1 MTGVM
6 ARRPRLRFPGAVYHV
21 MARGNRRLPIFH
33 DVLDRLRF
41 LRIVER
47 ATGLYRARVF
57 ALCLMGNH
65 FHIVLD
71 TPRGNI
77 SETMQYINGVF
88 AQISNRRYAQT
99 GHVFEAR
106 FRSLLIQR
114 ETYLKRAARYVVRN
128 PVRAGLVSQVSEWK
142 WSTYRATAG
151 LEPAPSWLDVGWLDR
166 AFQTPA
172 RDEAQRRYMRYVNA
186 PTPRRPPRTPQ
197 AEVYG
202 SPQFKARVAAA
213 LREVHADRPVP
224 RSVEV
229 ILRPNL
235 ATLFAVSASSRQ
247 ERDRMIEASRTQYGY
262 RVAEIA
268 RFLGIHPSTVSR
280 VSHRNHRG

>member
-1 MTGVM
+1 
-6 ARRPRLRFPGAVYHV
+6 
-21 MARGNRRLPIFH
+21 MARGNRKLPIFH

-47 ATGLYRARVF
+47 ATGLYGTRVF

-128 PVRAGLVSQVSEWK
+128 PVRAGLVPHVSEWK

-151 LEPAPSWLDVGWLDR
+151 LEPAPSWLDVGWIDW
-166 AFQTPA
+166 AFQTPS
-172 RDEAQRRYMRYVNA
+172 RDEAQRRYMLYVNA
-186 PTPRRPPRTPQ
+186 PMRRKLPRTLQ

-202 SPQFKARVAAA
+202 SPQFKARIAAA
-213 LREVHADRPVP
+213 LRERQADRPVP

-229 ILRPNL
+229 VLRPDL
-235 ATLFAVSASSRQ
+235 ATLFATSASSRQ
-247 ERDRMIEASRTQYGY
+247 ERDRMIATSRTRYGY

-268 RFLGIHPSTVSR
+268 RFLGMHPSTVSR
-280 VSHRNHRG
+280 VACRNGRR

>member
-1 MTGVM
+1 M
-6 ARRPRLRFPGAVYHV
+6 ARRPRLQFPGAVYHV
-21 MARGNRRLPIFH
+21 MSRGNRKLPIFH

-47 ATGLYRARVF
+47 ATALYAARVF
-57 ALCLMGNH
+57 ALCLMSNH

-99 GHVFEAR
+99 GHVFEGR

-128 PVRAGLVSQVSEWK
+128 PVRAGLVPLVSEWK

-151 LEPAPSWLDVGWLDR
+151 LEPAPSWLDVSWLDW
-166 AFQTPA
+166 AFQTPS
-172 RDEAQRRYMRYVNA
+172 RDEAQRRYMLYVNA
-186 PTPRRPPRTPQ
+186 PTQRRPPRTPQ

-202 SPQFKARVAAA
+202 SPQFKARIAAA
-213 LREVHADRPVP
+213 LRERQPDRPVP
-224 RSVEV
+224 RSIEV
-229 ILRPNL
+229 ISRPDL
-235 ATLFAVSASSRQ
+235 ATLFAAATSSRR
-247 ERDRMIEASRTQYGY
+247 ERNQMIETSRMRYGY

-268 RFLGIHPSTVSR
+268 RFLKIHPSTVSR
-280 VSHRNHRG
+280 IVHRPDRR

>member
-1 MTGVM
+1 MS
-6 ARRPRLRFPGAVYHV
+6 
-21 MARGNRRLPIFH
+21 RGNRKLPIFH

-47 ATGLYRARVF
+47 ATALYAARVF

-77 SETMQYINGVF
+77 SATMQYINGVF

-99 GHVFEAR
+99 GHVFEGR
-106 FRSLLIQR
+106 FPSLLIQR

-128 PVRAGLVSQVSEWK
+128 PVRAGLVPHVAEWK

-151 LEPAPSWLDVGWLDR
+151 LEPAPSWLDVGWIDW
-166 AFQTPA
+166 AFQTPS
-172 RDEAQRRYMRYVNA
+172 RDEAQRRYMLYVNA
-186 PTPRRPPRTPQ
+186 PTQRRPPRTPQ

-202 SPQFKARVAAA
+202 SPQFKARIAAA
-213 LREVHADRPVP
+213 LRERQADRPVP
-224 RSVEV
+224 RSIEGV
-229 ILRPNL
+229 LRPDL
-235 ATLFAVSASSRQ
+235 ATLFGAATSSRR
-247 ERDRMIEASRTQYGY
+247 ERNQMIATSRARYGY

-280 VSHRNHRG
+280 VAHRDDLR